1 MINSILLQAQGGAS
15 AMSTIFMMLALFGI
29 MYFFMI
35 RPQQNKQKEIQKF
48 RAALGVGSKIVTAGG
63 VHGVIKELT
72 DSYAMVEIA
81 QGVKIKVDIN
91 SIFPSV
97 DSGVKQ
103 IETKE

>member
-1 MINSILLQAQGGAS
+1 MINSTLLQAQGGAGLS
-15 AMSTIFMMLALFGI
+15 SILMMVALFAI

-35 RPQQNKQKEIQKF
+35 RPQKKKQEEIQKF
-48 RAALGVGSKIVTAGG
+48 RAALTVGSKIVTAGG

-72 DSYAMVEIA
+72 DTYAMVEIA

-91 SIFPSV
+91 SIFQSV

-103 IETKE
+103 TEETK